1 MSLLNVKR
9 APEISTI
16 FGSQLLHQE
25 SNDFGKA
32 TQKFQPP
39 VELTETRQMCLRRRD
54 NTWVHEIH
62 HCLDWFKGTVQAFR
76 SIYCL

>member
-1 MSLLNVKR
+1 MSKLKR

-16 FGSQLLHQE
+16 FGSQLLRQE
-25 SNDFGKA
+25 SIDFGKA

-39 VELTETRQMCLRRRD
+39 VELTETRQIRLRRRE
-54 NTWVHEIH
+54 NPWVHEIH

-76 SIYCL
+76 STYSL